1 MKTFAVAFILAVF
14 HATHGFAEQPIPAAP
29 QVTPGNVAE
38 HAVAPSA
45 PKQVDGYDDLNS
57 FPNGRPT
64 LVRLKPEEAAWL
76 RKMIAEGKLR
86 LATEADKKA
95 WEAVAKQKNRRIQT
109 LKMDMGRTYVII
121 EPIEIP
127 SKFPSGSGLTGNV
140 TFIVSPGVQMP
151 RTRAGSTFY
160 DIGSGGWYST
170 GSYDDGEKEGRGRW
184 PHETSK

>member
-1 MKTFAVAFILAVF
+1 MKKFAVAFIVAAL

-86 LATEADKKA
+86 LATEADKQA
-95 WEAVAKQKNRRIQT
+95 WEAVAKQKNRPIQK
-109 LKMDMGRTYVII
+109 LKLDMGRTYVVM
-121 EPIEIP
+121 EPMEIP
-127 SKFPSGSGLTGNV
+127 AQYPSGSVATGDITYIILPNV
-140 TFIVSPGVQMP
+140 PFPK
-151 RTRAGSTFY
+151 TRAGSAIY
-160 DIGSGGWYST
+160 DIGTGGWYQS
-170 GSYDDGEKEGRGRW
+170 GGYDDGTKEGIGRW
-184 PHETSK
+184 PHKTTK